1 MPFNDKKEWIDPD
14 SIPFDI
20 NDRERGYS
28 VCVYCMKAVHLHQAG
43 YEVELHN
50 CNQCKSEVADIEHF
64 LSADE
69 EMGEKVENVFKHFNS
84 AYSLGND
91 DKITQ
96 LLIGVSE

>member
-20 NDRERGYS
+20 KDRERGYS

-69 EMGEKVENVFKHFNS
+69 IAKLSPKIEEKKKVEEEFKLTKSEMGARVLSK
-84 AYSLGND
+84 
-91 DKITQ
+91 
-96 LLIGVSE
+96 